1 MPTTDNSI
9 SAAASA
15 ASAQLA
21 EVSGYAL
28 GTQVDGKLQFIC
40 AKPAVSFF
48 SDFPCSVQPEPFTPE
63 AIHAIAALAGG
74 KYDLQN
80 YKVSYTPDALA
91 KFVQN
96 GGQPEYQAVL
106 ADAAADSPVAPE
118 TAGGLPE
125 DEEVIECGDADE
137 VAESAADEEAA
148 LAESIE
154 PADVVTV
161 SDFIELLETA
171 AKPDDRLVFR
181 YRHGELGLFKFA
193 SKSGVAV
200 ADLIEAAAMPLREK
214 ENVAEGRGWYGGGY
228 GGTGR
233 SYRSLGGSAPRGAEI
248 GWYAVE
254 QLDPKAKGKMPGW
267 RMGPANFKFTDLL
280 YPDRNY
286 KVGTTVMRN
295 KYVKAGS
302 ESGVKYIA
310 VPSYFDSIKNKDE
323 AALGLLTALGI
334 PLDLTFGMDPNDDY
348 SMTYTVG

>member
-9 SAAASA
+9 SAANTA
-15 ASAQLA
+15 ASAQPA

-28 GTQVDGKLQFIC
+28 GAQVDGKLQFVC

-48 SDFPCSVQPEPFTPE
+48 SDFPCSVQSEPFAPE
-63 AIHAIAALAGG
+63 TIQAIAALAGG

-80 YKVSYTPDALA
+80 YKVSYAPDALA
-91 KFVQN
+91 KFIQD
-96 GGQPEYQAVL
+96 GGRPEYQAALV
-106 ADAAADSPVAPE
+106 DSPATPE
-118 TAGGLPE
+118 TADGLPE
-125 DEEVIECGDADE
+125 DEEVVECGDADE
-137 VAESAADEEAA
+137 VSESAADEEAA

-171 AKPDDRLVFR
+171 AKPDDKLVFR
-181 YRHGELGLFKFA
+181 YRHGELGMFKFA

-200 ADLIEAAAMPLREK
+200 ADLVEVDAMPLREK

-280 YPDRNY
+280 YPERNY

-310 VPSYFDSIKNKDE
+310 VPSYFSALQDKDE
-323 AALGLLTALGI
+323 AAIGLLTALGI

-348 SMTYTVG
+348 SMTYTVS

>member
-1 MPTTDNSI
+1 MPTTDDSI
-9 SAAASA
+9 SAAVPA
-15 ASAQLA
+15 APVQTA
-21 EVSGYAL
+21 EISGYAL
-28 GTQVDGKLQFIC
+28 GVQIDGKLQFAC
-40 AKPAVSFF
+40 AKPIMSFF

-63 AIHAIAALAGG
+63 AIQAIAALAGG
-74 KYDLQN
+74 DLDLQN
-80 YKVSYTPDALA
+80 YRVSYAPDALA

-96 GGQPEYQAVL
+96 GGQPEYQAVA
-106 ADAAADSPVAPE
+106 ADAAP
-118 TAGGLPE
+118 GGLPE
-125 DEEVIECGDADE
+125 DEEI
-137 VAESAADEEAA
+137 VAENNADEEAA

-161 SDFIELLETA
+161 SDFIELLETS
-171 AKPDDRLVFR
+171 AKPDDKLAFR
-181 YRHGELGLFKFA
+181 YRNDELGLFKFA

-200 ADLIEAAAMPLREK
+200 VDMVAVAARPLREK

-233 SYRSLGGSAPRGAEI
+233 SYRSLGGHAPRGAEI

-286 KVGTTVMRN
+286 KAGTTVMRN

-310 VPSYFDSIKNKDE
+310 LPSYFDSIKNKDE
-323 AALGLLTALGI
+323 AAIGLLAALGI
-334 PLDLTFGMDPNDDY
+334 PLDLTFGMNPNDDY
-348 SMTYTVG
+348 SMTYTIS

>member
-9 SAAASA
+9 SAAAPA
-15 ASAQLA
+15 APAQAA

-28 GTQVDGKLQFIC
+28 GAQVDGKLQFVC

-63 AIHAIAALAGG
+63 AIQAIAALAGG
-74 KYDLQN
+74 KYDLRN
-80 YKVSYTPDALA
+80 YKVSYAPDALA

-96 GGQPEYQAVL
+96 GAQPEYQAV
-106 ADAAADSPVAPE
+106 AADTPATDAAAPE
-118 TAGGLPE
+118 TADGLPE
-125 DEEVIECGDADE
+125 GEEVVECGDEDIT
-137 VAESAADEEAA
+137 ESAADEEAA

-171 AKPDDRLVFR
+171 AKPDDKLVFR
-181 YRHGELGLFKFA
+181 YRHGELGMFKFA

-200 ADLIEAAAMPLREK
+200 ADLVEAAALTLREK
-214 ENVAEGRGWYGGGY
+214 EGIAEGRGWYGGGY

-323 AALGLLTALGI
+323 AAIGLLTALGI